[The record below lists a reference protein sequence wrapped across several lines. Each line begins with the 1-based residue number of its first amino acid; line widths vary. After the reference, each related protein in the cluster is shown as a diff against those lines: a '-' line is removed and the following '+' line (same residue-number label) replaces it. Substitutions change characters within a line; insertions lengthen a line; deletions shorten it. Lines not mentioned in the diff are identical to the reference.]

1 MRKRNYWGLLLLLL
15 IVPLAMQAGET
26 FNVKK
31 YGARGNGKKMDSP
44 AIQKAIDACYR
55 AGGGTVV
62 VPAGTYL
69 SATIVLKDNVTLHLE
84 KDALILG
91 TTDYKAYDNLDPF
104 TEGLG
109 IDVGWA
115 LMVAVDAKNVTLE
128 GEGTID
134 GQGSALKERHIKTDT
149 RPEGKRWGLRPFLL
163 RWVRCEK
170 M

>member
-1 MRKRNYWGLLLLLL
+1 MKTKKNLLLLLML
-15 IVPLAMQAGET
+15 LVLPFTLQAET

-44 AIQKAIDACYR
+44 AIQKAIDACHK
-55 AGGGTVV
+55 AGGGTVL
-62 VPAGTYL
+62 VPAGTY
-69 SATIVLKDNVTLHLE
+69 LE

-115 LMVAVDAKNVTLE
+115 LLVAVDAKNVALE
-128 GEGTID
+128 GEGAID
-134 GQGSALKERHIKTDT
+134 GQGSALKERHIKVDT
-149 RPEGKRWGLRPFLL
+149 RPEGQRWGLRPFLL
-163 RWVRCEK
+163 RWVRCEGVRVELL
-170 M
+170 

>member
-44 AIQKAIDACYR
+44 TIQKAIDACYR

-104 TEGLG
+104 TEG
-109 IDVGWA
+109 
-115 LMVAVDAKNVTLE
+115 
-128 GEGTID
+128 
-134 GQGSALKERHIKTDT
+134 
-149 RPEGKRWGLRPFLL
+149 
-163 RWVRCEK
+163 
-170 M
+170 